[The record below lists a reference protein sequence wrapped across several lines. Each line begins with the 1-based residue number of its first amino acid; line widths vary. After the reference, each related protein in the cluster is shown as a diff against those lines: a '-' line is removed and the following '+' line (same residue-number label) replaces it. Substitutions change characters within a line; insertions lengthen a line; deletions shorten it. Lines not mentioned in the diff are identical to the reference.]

1 MCASHR
7 TQQDAY
13 FPAQCNWVRKRRSRN
28 AFVWKTR
35 AQPALKAH
43 KLNTKS
49 HPICYT
55 CVWKRARVFRTS
67 RMCLER
73 TNAWL
78 AAQRINSGAGQQT
91 AHTYVCARS
100 KANQVC
106 SSAQSWRWKQTAQVI
121 FKLHLSCIRSAIR
134 IPSLHPHCP
143 QRHVRIKLHMDAHS
157 VLYIYTTASRVHV
170 YLQDIS
176 E

>member
-1 MCASHR
+1 MRVSAHTAGR
-7 TQQDAY
+7 IY

-49 HPICYT
+49 HLICYT
-55 CVWKRARVFRTS
+55 CVWKRARVSHTS

-73 TNAWL
+73 TNASL

-91 AHTYVCARS
+91 AHTYICARNR
-100 KANQVC
+100 ANQVC

-134 IPSLHPHCP
+134 IPSLYPHCP
-143 QRHVRIKLHMDAHS
+143 QWHVHIKLHMDAHS
-157 VLYIYTTASRVHV
+157 VLYI
-170 YLQDIS
+170 
-176 E
+176 